1 MFLPRL
7 ASLGLKLSI
16 NDLIVSQSIGVYM
29 VQIWLLGYN
38 ENMDTVIQSD
48 VFFFISSI
56 GFVVLWILTAIFLFY
71 LIRTM
76 NTFSRIMNKIEK
88 DIDKIGDTT
97 LELVEDMRE
106 SPVFRFIL
114 GRRRRSR
121 KE

>member
-1 MFLPRL
+1 
-7 ASLGLKLSI
+7 
-16 NDLIVSQSIGVYM
+16 M